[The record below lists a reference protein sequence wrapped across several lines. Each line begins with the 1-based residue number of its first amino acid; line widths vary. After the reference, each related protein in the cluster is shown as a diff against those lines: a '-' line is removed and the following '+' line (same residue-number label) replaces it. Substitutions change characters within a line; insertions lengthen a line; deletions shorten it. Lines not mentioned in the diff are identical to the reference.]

1 MPARSRSG
9 PDLFDDVEMLQTD
22 VMRFF
27 AILCLCLTAI
37 FALVK
42 ALPLAPRETESKVV
56 QPADLKD
63 RTESLRK
70 QVAVLEKAL
79 LEMQTRL
86 QSDAADDERASA
98 RAEQAVKTEKK
109 IQARLAAAKQQLA
122 DTSRKLAESR
132 QTFEDRNLALMVLEQ
147 DITAKRQIQTE
158 LKQRIE
164 TEIRDLAQIRTKA
177 RKIHGKSAP
186 EIENSPE
193 IEKKQPV
200 EVPATAVASEGF
212 SLRFVS
218 DEALAALIYGGTV
231 KLYALSAHKAW
242 RLMLSGGKPV
252 FTAAEFPRQIYEME
266 PLTVPAGY
274 VDVFQRQTGT
284 PNPTWGVTLP
294 ARTAASIQ
302 ALISGREGGHLVI
315 TSNGEVEAISK

>member
-1 MPARSRSG
+1 MLIRSRSG
-9 PDLFDDVEMLQTD
+9 PDLLDDVEMLQTD

-42 ALPLAPRETESKVV
+42 ALPLAPREAESKVV

-63 RTESLRK
+63 RTEPLRK

-86 QSDAADDERASA
+86 QSDAADAERASA
-98 RAEQAVKTEKK
+98 RIEPAVKTEKE

-122 DTSRKLAESR
+122 DTSRELAESR
-132 QTFEDRNLALMVLEQ
+132 QTIEDRNLALMVLEQ
-147 DITAKRQIQTE
+147 DITAKRQVQTE

-177 RKIHGKSAP
+177 GEIRRKPA
-186 EIENSPE
+186 
-193 IEKKQPV
+193 EKKQPV
-200 EVPATAVASEGF
+200 EVPATAAALQGF

-218 DEALAALIYGGTV
+218 DEALAALIYGGKV

-242 RLMLSGGKPV
+242 RLMPSGGKPI
-252 FTAAEFPRQIYEME
+252 FTAADFPRQIYEME

-274 VDVFQRQTGT
+274 VDVFQRQTAALGT

-302 ALISGREGGHLVI
+302 ALISGRKGGRLVI
-315 TSNGEVEAISK
+315 KADGEVEAISK